1 MAVEFVRNGE
11 GFRTGPEDAIILP
24 LVTAALVLKRLLKT
38 VFLFVVRLL
47 DWSFP
52 LVMQLIRFPLFT
64 ARVLGDGTIGAAR
77 WLIPWLP
84 LSEQVRENWQEDI
97 GRKWSWL
104 RGKLSYK
111 VFEDALHNVFERGMA
126 WVFISCKALTPSQAL
141 AVITCAVLW
150 LPVSLTIATAIH
162 ALLLA
167 YALVLPAWMQLL
179 HPLATIIAKS
189 KLLVLPVYPAAWP
202 QAKKHPFVQALGR
215 SYGNVRALYLVRKL
229 GCRYRQTQDAAG
241 NAADA
246 VAGAASSVG
255 LTQACNTLSRSF
267 NGTVAALARG
277 CVRGASGAVTL
288 LSRLW
293 VIGPIIRNYESQY
306 HSATQRDGEKAS
318 EKLSSF
324 YERWSVRF
332 TAEYYEAKGLEK
344 GTKPCPDR
352 N

>member
-1 MAVEFVRNGE
+1 MAVEFVRNNE

-38 VFLFVVRLL
+38 VFLFLVRLL

-64 ARVLGDGTIGAAR
+64 ARVLGDGTIGATR

-84 LSEQVRENWQEDI
+84 LSEQNRQHWQEVV
-97 GRKWSWL
+97 GQKWGWL
-104 RGKLSYK
+104 REKLSYK
-111 VFEDALHNVFERGMA
+111 AFEDALHNVFERGMA

-150 LPVSLTIATAIH
+150 LPVSLTIATAMH

-167 YALVLPAWMQLL
+167 YAMVLPAWMQLL

-215 SYGNVRALYLVRKL
+215 SYGNLRALYLVRKL

-255 LTQACNTLSRSF
+255 LTRACNTLSRAF
-267 NGTVAALARG
+267 NATIAALARG
-277 CVRGASGAVTL
+277 CMRGASCTVSL

-293 VIGPIIRNYESQY
+293 VIGPIIRNYELQY
-306 HSATQRDGEKAS
+306 RSATQLDGEKAS
-318 EKLSSF
+318 EKLSGF

-332 TAEYYEAKGLEK
+332 TAEYYEAKGREK
-344 GTKPCPDR
+344 GAKACIL
-352 N
+352 